1 MSLDVVDLRSFYAS
15 ALGRV
20 AHRFVGAIIGRRWE
34 NCTGLSMLGVGYAT
48 PYLRGFRDSAVRVL
62 AFMPAEQGV
71 VNWPEDGASSSAL
84 VDATMMPLPDA
95 CIDRV
100 LVVHALEL
108 SESPG
113 ELLSEIWR
121 ILTPGGRV
129 LIVAPNRRGVWAQL
143 EATPFGQGRPY
154 SRGQLRELLRDTL
167 FSPIHEAEALYVPP
181 FGRPYLLRMAAAFE
195 RMGERFGLPGGGV
208 HVIEATKQ
216 LYRPIGARKVARR
229 PLPKLEPAL
238 SPTPAGIGFGGSR
251 RETDDQAAR

>member
-48 PYLRGFRDSAVRVL
+48 PYLSGFRDSAVRVL

-181 FGRPYLLRMAAAFE
+181 FGRPYLLRMASAFE

-229 PLPKLEPAL
+229 PLPQLEPAL
-238 SPTPAGIGFGGSR
+238 SPTPAGIGFGSR
-251 RETDDQAAR
+251 RSGEDQAAR

>member
-1 MSLDVVDLRSFYAS
+1 MAFNPPVS
-15 ALGRV
+15 AISG
-20 AHRFVGAIIGRRWE
+20 AVGSRWSAIERRWGP
-34 NCTGLSMLGVGYAT
+34 CVGQSVLGIGYAT
-48 PYLRGFRDSAVRVL
+48 PYLNGFSDSAVRVL

-143 EATPFGQGRPY
+143 EATPVTTVPGPYTFDYTIPEGTASKIAMGRDPKIMPTSITANVGDTIRIVNDDIRDYMIGPFFVTAGQ
-154 SRGQLRELLRDTL
+154 ELAMRFTQ
-167 FSPIHEAEALYVPP
+167 P
-181 FGRPYLLRMAAAFE
+181 
-195 RMGERFGLPGGGV
+195 GE
-208 HVIEATKQ
+208 
-216 LYRPIGARKVARR
+216 
-229 PLPKLEPAL
+229 L
-238 SPTPAGIGFGGSR
+238 SGICQMNPEGEFLINVS
-251 RETDDQAAR
+251 A